1 MSMKFTVLGTACS
14 MPTKERSLTSLAA
27 QFAGETMLFDCSEGV
42 QKRLME
48 AGIGLVKVSNI
59 FITHWHGDH
68 FFGLFGLLQTMSLLG
83 KKTDLTV
90 WAPKSSLSK
99 HVQEVIGVK
108 GLAYKAEFKVLKPGK
123 VFERNG
129 FTVEAVKL
137 DHSVEDYGFII
148 AHYKGRKF
156 NKQKALELGVPEG
169 PLFSKLQRGESVKV
183 GKKTIKASQ
192 VLEGPE
198 RVTKAAYFFDTAVMP
213 KMASKLKDCDL
224 LFHECTFLEKD
235 KDKAQDTKH
244 SYASALAKFC
254 KKAKVKRLVA
264 MHLSAR
270 YKDAG
275 EVQAELVKHFPNSTV
290 ARELESFEI

>member
-1 MSMKFTVLGTACS
+1 MMKFTVLGTACS

-90 WAPKSSLSK
+90 WTPKSKLAA
-99 HVQEVIGVK
+99 HVKEVIGVE
-108 GLAYKAEFKVLKPGK
+108 GLGYKAEFKVLKPGI

-129 FTVEAVKL
+129 FTVEAVRL
-137 DHSVEDYGFII
+137 DHSIEDYGFII
-148 AHYKGRKF
+148 AHDKGRKF
-156 NKQKALELGVPEG
+156 NKQKALALGVPEG
-169 PLFSKLQRGESVKV
+169 PLFSKLQKGESVKV
-183 GKKTIKASQ
+183 GKKTVKASQ

-213 KMASKLKDCDL
+213 KMAKKLENCDL
-224 LFHECTFLEKD
+224 LFHECTFLERD
-235 KDKAQDTKH
+235 KDKAKETKH
-244 SYASALAKFC
+244 STAAQLAKFC
-254 KKAKVKRLVA
+254 KKAKVKQLVA
-264 MHLSAR
+264 LHFSAR
-270 YKDAG
+270 YKDPSYI
-275 EVQAELVKHFPNSTV
+275 EAELKQHFENSIV
-290 ARELESFEI
+290 PRELESFEV